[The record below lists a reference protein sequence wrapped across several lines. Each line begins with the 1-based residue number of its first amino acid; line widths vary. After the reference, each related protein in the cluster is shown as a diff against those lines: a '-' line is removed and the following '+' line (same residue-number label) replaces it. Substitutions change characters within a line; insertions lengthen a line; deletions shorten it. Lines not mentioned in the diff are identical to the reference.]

1 MRQVA
6 MLMVVGLVACEP
18 DVPPV
23 WSAPEAPSL
32 VTLERLSF
40 DPPDLLLEV
49 EGTARVSLWARFSD
63 GRVEDVTHDARF
75 WSSDDS
81 LVSTS
86 NEPDRRGVLVARA
99 PGASQLWGEFHAL
112 RVALPVRVRN
122 AEPVRLIVSPS
133 SARVA
138 VGQRAAFEVLV
149 ERSDGSREVVSSE
162 LSWRSMDAAVARP
175 EASSFVGLKAGSAQV
190 EVSWHGLVGS
200 SSLQVTAATVTS
212 VVVRPQSPMLQ
223 RGGKVA
229 LTALAFSSDG
239 SSRDVTREA
248 RWSSSNAEVAVVSP
262 EGEAVGRFPGG
273 TVVGAAW
280 QGVFGSTLLT
290 VAGAPPTTLELLPVT
305 PIVPLGASKQLFAVA
320 GFADGSTEDFSEFA
334 VWQSSN
340 PAIVSV
346 SNDAPGLL
354 LAHSGGQV
362 RLDVTLRGLS
372 ASTVI
377 TVVTAPVSS
386 LEFTPAVVHVGERV
400 PFEVLARFADGQAVE
415 VTAHTTWTSATPSVG
430 TITNSAS
437 SRGVFTGL
445 QAGTTLVSVSWSG
458 RTTSRPVSVV
468 P

>member
-1 MRQVA
+1 MRQLAVV
-6 MLMVVGLVACEP
+6 MVVGLVACEP
-18 DVPPV
+18 DVPPSWQPV
-23 WSAPEAPSL
+23 VE

-49 EGTARVSLWARFSD
+49 DGQHSVGLWARFSD
-63 GRVEDVTHDARF
+63 GSVENVTAEARF
-75 WSSDDS
+75 WSADDAI
-81 LVSTS
+81 VSAS
-86 NEPDRRGVLVARA
+86 NEPGRRGSLSARA
-99 PGASQLWGEFHAL
+99 AGATQVWGEFGAL
-112 RVALPVRVRN
+112 RVSLPIRVRS

-162 LSWRSMDAAVARP
+162 LSWRSMDASIARP
-175 EASSFVGLKAGSAQV
+175 EASSFVGLKAGSAQL
-190 EVSWHGLVGS
+190 EVSWRGLSGS
-200 SSLQVTAATVTS
+200 SSLQVTAAAVTS

-223 RGGKVA
+223 RGEKVA
-229 LTALAFSSDG
+229 LTALAFFSDG

-248 RWSSSNAEVAVVSP
+248 RWSSSNSDIAVVSL
-262 EGEAVGRFPGG
+262 EGEAVGRFPGA

-280 QGVFGSTLLT
+280 QGIFGSTLLT
-290 VAGAPPTTLELLPVT
+290 VAGAPPTTLELLPLT
-305 PIVPLGASKQLFAVA
+305 PIVPLGATKQLFAVA
-320 GFADGSTEDFSEFA
+320 GFADGSTEDSSEYA

-346 SNDAPGLL
+346 SNDAPGLMV
-354 LAHSGGQV
+354 AHAGGQV

-386 LEFTPAVVHVGERV
+386 LEFVAAAVHVGERA
-400 PFEVLARFADGQAVE
+400 PFEVLARFADGQTVD
-415 VTAHTTWTSATPSVG
+415 VTAHATWSSATPAIG

-437 SRGVFTGL
+437 SRGLFTGV
-445 QAGTTLVSVSWSG
+445 QPGTTVVSVSWSG
-458 RTTSRPVSVV
+458 RSTSRVV
-468 P
+468 TVLP

>member
-1 MRQVA
+1 MRQLALV
-6 MLMVVGLVACEP
+6 MVVGLVACEP
-18 DVPPV
+18 DVPPSWQPV
-23 WSAPEAPSL
+23 AE

-49 EGTARVSLWARFSD
+49 DGQRSVGLWARFSD
-63 GRVEDVTHDARF
+63 GSVENVTGEARF
-75 WSSDDS
+75 WSADDS
-81 LVSTS
+81 IVSAS
-86 NEPDRRGVLVARA
+86 NEPERRGFLSARA
-99 PGASQLWGEFHAL
+99 AGATQVWGELGAL
-112 RVALPVRVRN
+112 RSSLPVRVRS

-162 LSWRSMDAAVARP
+162 LSWRSMDVSIARA
-175 EASSFVGLKAGSAQV
+175 EASSFVGLKAGSAQLQ
-190 EVSWHGLVGS
+190 VSWRGLSGS
-200 SSLQVTAATVTS
+200 SSLQVTAAAVTS
-212 VVVRPQSPMLQ
+212 VVVRPGSPMLQ
-223 RGGKVA
+223 RGEKVT
-229 LTALAFSSDG
+229 LTAEAFFSDG

-262 EGEAVGRFPGG
+262 EGEAVGRFPGA

-280 QGVFGSTLLT
+280 QGIFGSTLLT
-290 VAGAPPTTLELLPVT
+290 VAGAPPTTLELLPLT
-305 PIVPLGASKQLFAVA
+305 PIVPLGATKQLFAVA
-320 GFADGSTEDFSEFA
+320 GFADGSTEDFSEYA

-346 SNDAPGLL
+346 SNDAPGLMV
-354 LAHSGGQV
+354 AHAGGQV

-386 LEFTPAVVHVGERV
+386 LELVAAPVHVGERV
-400 PFEVLARFADGQAVE
+400 PFEVLARFADGQSVD
-415 VTAHTTWTSATPSVG
+415 VTAHATWSSATPAIG

-437 SRGVFTGL
+437 SRGLFTGV
-445 QAGTTLVSVSWSG
+445 QPGTTVISVSWSG
-458 RTTSRPVSVV
+458 RSTSRVV
-468 P
+468 TVLP